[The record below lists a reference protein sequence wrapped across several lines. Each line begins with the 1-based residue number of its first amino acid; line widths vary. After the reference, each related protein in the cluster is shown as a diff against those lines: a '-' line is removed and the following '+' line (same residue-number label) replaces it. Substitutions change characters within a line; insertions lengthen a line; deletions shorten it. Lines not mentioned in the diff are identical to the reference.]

1 MSNLLDITIIGGGPA
16 GLYAAFYAGLRGL
29 KVRIIDQNNT
39 LGGKLNLFPEKIVW
53 DAGGI
58 PPQPASEIMKN
69 LIQQGT
75 TFNPEVILNTV
86 VTDIKKENDYHFIV
100 ETDQSSYH
108 SKTVIVAVGSGIIKP
123 IKLDIEGAER
133 YEVNNLHYVVP
144 SLKRFVD
151 KRVLI
156 SGGGNAAVDWAHD
169 IAPYAKSVHIICR
182 KEDFKGHEE
191 TVRQLDD
198 LGVTKITN
206 QTIHSLIAEDDEI
219 KQVEIIHNTDNTI
232 STLEVDD
239 VIINHGFHMD
249 CELLNQSSVQ
259 FERVDDFYIKG
270 QANTSTNTRGIFAI
284 GDILKHDAK
293 VNLIIGCFHD
303 AATSINQIKMY
314 LDPKAASHGIV
325 SSHNPIFEAENEK
338 IKQRLFYN

>member
-1 MSNLLDITIIGGGPA
+1 MEQLLDITIIGGGPA

-29 KVRIIDQNNT
+29 KVRIIDQNDT
-39 LGGKLNLFPEKIVW
+39 LGGKLNLFPEKIIW

-58 PPQPASEIMKN
+58 PPQPAAEIMQN
-69 LIQQGT
+69 LIKQGT
-75 TFNPEVILNTV
+75 TFQPDVILNTT

-100 ETDQSSYH
+100 ETDKAIYH

-123 IKLDIEGAER
+123 VKLDIEGAER
-133 YEVNNLHYVVP
+133 YEVSNLHYVVP
-144 SLKRFVD
+144 TLKRFAG

-156 SGGGNAAVDWAHD
+156 SGGGNTAVDWAQTLAP
-169 IAPYAKSVHIICR
+169 IAAHVSIICR

-191 TVRQLDD
+191 IVRQLDD

-206 QTIHSLIAEDDEI
+206 HAIHALIAENDEI
-219 KQVEIIHNTDNTI
+219 KQVEIIHNTDDTI
-232 STLEVDD
+232 STIDVDE

-249 CELLNQSSVQ
+249 CELLNESTVQ

-270 QANTSTNTRGIFAI
+270 AANTSTNTPGIYAI

-303 AATSINQIKMY
+303 AATSINQIKTY
-314 LDPKAASHGIV
+314 LDPTAPSFGIV
-325 SSHNPIFEAENEK
+325 SSHNPIFEEENEK
-338 IKQRLFYN
+338 IKKKLFED